1 MDVRNSW
8 LLLYAYAVASGT
20 LLGACAH
27 KPAVRDEP
35 PKVTTPPK
43 VSVPSNVTPAAS
55 ASDRSKDESQDLIAL
70 LRESVIHFDFD
81 QAQLTSESQAR
92 LQKLADALRTHR
104 TLRITIA
111 GHCDERG
118 TEEYNLAL
126 GQKRAEVA
134 KSYLITLGI
143 DPNRIDTISYGEER
157 PIDPQQTDEAWTAN
171 RRDEFSAIAAP

>member
-1 MDVRNSW
+1 MEVRNRR
-8 LLLYAYAVASGT
+8 LILYAYAVASGT

-27 KPAVRDEP
+27 EPAVKDEP
-35 PKVTTPPK
+35 PRVATPPKAPVLSSTTPP
-43 VSVPSNVTPAAS
+43 AS
-55 ASDRSKDESQDLIAL
+55 ESDRSKDESLDLVSL
-70 LRESVIHFDFD
+70 LRESRIHFDFD
-81 QAQLTSESQAR
+81 DAQLTPASQAR

-143 DPNRIDTISYGEER
+143 DPNRIETISYGEER
-157 PIDPQQTDEAWTAN
+157 PSDPQQTDEGWAAN